1 MLSIYL
7 SIYLYVLHLQYD
19 LINRQDKQPK
29 WGIYVCRVQSSTFS
43 VHYKSSSLTKTDLI
57 VEDLGSVF
65 ASRLDRNVTY
75 LTDAQFEAV
84 MDILDN
90 H

>member
-1 MLSIYL
+1 MSLAFKVRLSVFTTKRLDKL
-7 SIYLYVLHLQYD
+7 S
-19 LINRQDKQPK
+19 
-29 WGIYVCRVQSSTFS
+29 
-43 VHYKSSSLTKTDLI
+43 KSSSLTKTDLI